1 MSSQWNK
8 AKTALL
14 VVLTLVVLVMLTTR
28 GIVEPIVM
36 SQRSFEAVSN
46 TEQNI
51 DTRSLSSKVSKI
63 VKSDYIDMCNGYCL
77 GPELHW

>member
-1 MSSQWNK
+1 MSSHLNK

-36 SQRSFEAVSN
+36 SQRSSEAVSN

-63 VKSDYIDMCNGYCL
+63 FITLVVKL
-77 GPELHW
+77 KVH

>member
-36 SQRSFEAVSN
+36 SQRLSEAVSN

-51 DTRSLSSKVSKI
+51 DTRSLSSQVGKV
-63 VKSDYIDMCNGYCL
+63 VKSDYIDMCAGDCL
-77 GPELHW
+77 GLELHW

>member
-51 DTRSLSSKVSKI
+51 NTRSLSSKVSKI
-63 VKSDYIDMCNGYCL
+63 FITLVVKL
-77 GPELHW
+77 KVH